1 MGAWFTEYYA
11 RTSRMPKLREH
22 LEVLFGEDTQA
33 PEDQAEK
40 DAAAARAWN
49 RQLEA
54 IWKAQEAARAAA
66 GA

>member
-1 MGAWFTEYYA
+1 MGAWFAEYYA
-11 RTSRMPKLREH
+11 RTPALPKLREH
-22 LEVLFGEDTQA
+22 LEDLFGDAPADPQA
-33 PEDQAEK
+33 QAEK

-54 IWKAQEAARAAA
+54 IWKAQEAARAA